1 MDNAYAEI
9 LKIMRREGRKDNPA
23 TVQKGTMQDG
33 TSCIVD
39 GLLLSGDDLLVA
51 EHLKTGYHYAVDGDS
66 PPLKDKNTY
75 IEPLKEGDTVAVCR
89 LDDEKYIILGRLV
102 GL

>member
-1 MDNAYAEI
+1 LNAYSE
-9 LKIMRREGRKDNPA
+9 LLGIMRKEGKKDNPPPIQHGIMKDA
-23 TVQKGTMQDG
+23 
-33 TSCIVD
+33 TSCLA
-39 GLLLSGDDLLVA
+39 GELLLSGDDLLVV

-66 PPLKDKNTY
+66 PPLKDKSTY

>member
-1 MDNAYAEI
+1 MNAYSE
-9 LKIMRREGRKDNPA
+9 LLGIMRKEGKKDNPPTIQRGIMKDA
-23 TVQKGTMQDG
+23 
-33 TSCIVD
+33 TSCLA
-39 GLLLSGDDLLVA
+39 GELFLSGDDLLVA
-51 EHLKTGYHYAVDGDS
+51 EHLKTGYHYAVDGDN
-66 PPLKDKNTY
+66 PPLKDKSTY

>member
-1 MDNAYAEI
+1 MNAYSE
-9 LKIMRREGRKDNPA
+9 LLGIMRKEGKKDNPPQ
-23 TVQKGTMQDG
+23 VQRGVMQDAK
-33 TSCIVD
+33 SCLA
-39 GLLLSGDDLLVA
+39 GKLLLSGDDLLVA

-66 PPLKDKNTY
+66 PTLKDKSTY

-102 GL
+102 EL